1 MELTTG
7 WILVF
12 IGIVGI
18 VGCTAA
24 LIICGNVIK
33 RQREHMLERIETE

>member
-12 IGIVGI
+12 ISMVGI

-24 LIICGNVIK
+24 LI
-33 RQREHMLERIETE
+33 HMWKCV

>member
-24 LIICGNVIK
+24 LNHMWEMCLKGKENICWKG
-33 RQREHMLERIETE
+33 